1 MVVMVLCNMADVFFW
16 RLVVRN
22 PKFSSPGFVH
32 FLESLGLGYRFK
44 VRHPAIGTVLT
55 ETMLIVECDI

>member
-1 MVVMVLCNMADVFFW
+1 MADVFFW
-16 RLVVRN
+16 RLAVWN
-22 PKFSSPGFVH
+22 SKFSTPGFVH

-55 ETMLIVECDI
+55 ETMLIAECDI